1 MFNFDKKYL
10 YIFVGIMVL
19 YNLAGYVQN
28 PTKLVS
34 LILAL
39 PAVIVAMTFHEFAH
53 AFAADRLGD
62 ETPRNQGRV
71 TLNPLKHI
79 EPIGFVMLLFA
90 GFGWGRPVQIN
101 PVRFKRNISM
111 SKGEA
116 IVSFAGPLMNFIL
129 AIIFSFILGLVFKFN
144 LLANISSTY
153 GSLIIIFLYQMIFM
167 NIGLGVFNLIPLPP
181 LDGSKVLRHF
191 LPTKSQMWF
200 DSNQHI
206 FYIIFVA
213 IWIFGLAG
221 VIISPVI
228 EVIAKGI
235 MILVSK
241 TLGIDLLLILK
252 FLGIYI

>member
-1 MFNFDKKYL
+1 MFSFDKRYL
-10 YIFVGIMVL
+10 YIFVAIMVV
-19 YNLAGYVQN
+19 YNLVGYVQS
-28 PTKLVS
+28 PSRLLTLV
-34 LILAL
+34 LAL

-101 PVRFKRNISM
+101 PTRFKRNISM

-116 IVSFAGPLMNFIL
+116 IVSFAGPLMNLIL
-129 AIIFSFILGLVFKFN
+129 AVIFTFILGLVFKFD
-144 LLANISSTY
+144 LLANVSSTY
-153 GSLIIIFLYQMIFM
+153 SSIIIILLYQMIFM

-191 LPTKSQMWF
+191 LGTNAKMWF
-200 DSNQHI
+200 DRNQNI
-206 FYIIFVA
+206 FYFIFIA
-213 IWIFGLAG
+213 IWVLGIAG
-221 VIISPVI
+221 VIISPI
-228 EVIAKGI
+228 IRIIAKGI
-235 MILVSK
+235 MLLVSK
-241 TLGIDLLLILK
+241 TLGIDLILILK
-252 FLGIYI
+252 LLGIYI

>member
-1 MFNFDKKYL
+1 MFSFDKRYL
-10 YIFVGIMVL
+10 YIFVAIMVV
-19 YNLAGYVQN
+19 YNLIGYAQS
-28 PTKLVS
+28 PSRLLSLV
-34 LILAL
+34 LAL

-79 EPIGFVMLLFA
+79 EPIGFVMLLFV

-101 PVRFKRNISM
+101 PTRFKRDISM

-116 IVSFAGPLMNFIL
+116 IVSFAGPLMNLIL
-129 AIIFSFILGLVFKFN
+129 AVIFTFILGLVFKFD
-144 LLANISSTY
+144 LLVNISSTY
-153 GSLIIIFLYQMIFM
+153 SSIIIILLYQMIFM

-191 LPTKSQMWF
+191 MGTKAQMWF
-200 DSNQHI
+200 DRNQYI
-206 FYIIFVA
+206 FYIIFIA
-213 IWIFGLAG
+213 IWVLGIAG
-221 VIISPVI
+221 VIISPII
-228 EVIAKGI
+228 EIIAKGI
-235 MILVSK
+235 MLLVSK

-252 FLGIYI
+252 LLGIYI

>member
-1 MFNFDKKYL
+1 MFSFDKRYL
-10 YIFVGIMVL
+10 YIFVAIMVV
-19 YNLAGYVQN
+19 YNLGGYIQN
-28 PTKLVS
+28 PSKLLS

-53 AFAADRLGD
+53 AFAADKLGD

-116 IVSFAGPLMNFIL
+116 IVSFAGPLMNLIL
-129 AIIFSFILGLVFKFN
+129 AVIFSFVLGIIFKFD

-153 GSLIIIFLYQMIFM
+153 SSIIIILLYQ
-167 NIGLGVFNLIPLPP
+167 
-181 LDGSKVLRHF
+181 
-191 LPTKSQMWF
+191 
-200 DSNQHI
+200 
-206 FYIIFVA
+206 
-213 IWIFGLAG
+213 
-221 VIISPVI
+221 
-228 EVIAKGI
+228 
-235 MILVSK
+235 
-241 TLGIDLLLILK
+241 
-252 FLGIYI
+252 